1 MNFGSIGIQKTVDK
15 IINNFCYTYDLDET
29 EFRKEL
35 AQFNASKTSYIGDD
49 NEDGEDGVEIML
61 EGLWSLIAT
70 NDEGYQFAILAG
82 SMMAIAPPT
91 PLNFIKNYAPDLR
104 SVFLRVPYFAEFL
117 PAANINFKET
127 TDTVSL
133 YINAHESGHGAS
145 LQIASYFTFLIRMA
159 RAQTSAPFI
168 VSKLELDK
176 KHKTCIKLA
185 EFMGCNV
192 EQGDVNSIH
201 ISKSD
206 ATIPFVGADTIMWVE
221 AASELN
227 RRLFENKKSSLH
239 KQVHD
244 ILMEELPVG
253 YVMIDHVIERIG
265 IGKRTLQRRLKQ
277 DGVSFRQVLDE
288 ARFKLAPEFLRQGDM
303 SKTEIAYLLGYRDP
317 NSFYR
322 VYKQW
327 AKSLLADD

>member
-1 MNFGSIGIQKTVDK
+1 
-15 IINNFCYTYDLDET
+15 
-29 EFRKEL
+29 
-35 AQFNASKTSYIGDD
+35 
-49 NEDGEDGVEIML
+49 
-61 EGLWSLIAT
+61 
-70 NDEGYQFAILAG
+70 
-82 SMMAIAPPT
+82 
-91 PLNFIKNYAPDLR
+91 
-104 SVFLRVPYFAEFL
+104 
-117 PAANINFKET
+117 
-127 TDTVSL
+127 
-133 YINAHESGHGAS
+133 
-145 LQIASYFTFLIRMA
+145 MA

-201 ISKSD
+201 ISKSN
-206 ATIPFVGADTIMWVE
+206 ATIPFVGAYTIMWVE

-288 ARFKLAPEFLRQGDM
+288 ARFKLATEFLRQGDM

-327 AKSLLADD
+327 AKSRLADD